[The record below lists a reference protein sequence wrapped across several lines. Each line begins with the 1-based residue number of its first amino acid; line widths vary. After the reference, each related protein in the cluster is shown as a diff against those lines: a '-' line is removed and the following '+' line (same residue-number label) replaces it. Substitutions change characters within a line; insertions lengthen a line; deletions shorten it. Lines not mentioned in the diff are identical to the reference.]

1 MNDDDAT
8 LEVYRLVIG
17 ADEVEAEATTSVS
30 EYLIERSAF
39 YGNKLGREHKKL
51 KQFDIVKDAM
61 SDGWVVIFMCERF
74 F

>member
-1 MNDDDAT
+1 MNDDDMT
-8 LEVYRLVIG
+8 LEMYRLIIG

-30 EYLIERSAF
+30 EYLIERAAF

-51 KQFDIVKDAM
+51 KQFDIVNDAM